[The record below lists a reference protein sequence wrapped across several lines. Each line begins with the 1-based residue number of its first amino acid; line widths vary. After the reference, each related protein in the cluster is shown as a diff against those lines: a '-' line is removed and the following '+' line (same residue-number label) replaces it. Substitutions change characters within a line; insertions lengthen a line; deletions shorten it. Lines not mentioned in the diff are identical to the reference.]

1 MIFLTGQWEW
11 ELQRGPQIPPPL
23 NFFDYWRGGGA
34 ILTFLLND
42 QHRGGEGVS
51 VKKLPCRYITHNNDK
66 KDKNY
71 KKHAVPLYKT
81 ITFST
86 H

>member
-42 QHRGGEGVS
+42 QHRWGGWGVS
-51 VKKLPCRYITHNNDK
+51 
-66 KDKNY
+66 
-71 KKHAVPLYKT
+71 
-81 ITFST
+81 
-86 H
+86 